1 MFIMLKLHLLYLLPF
16 MTSREFLATA
26 FDLDVLLFNLNNVIL
41 TFHRHLR
48 PSMMQ
53 QLLRRLVFDV
63 PMLTDYCK
71 IPLRV
76 RHLTRIAAALAL

>member
-1 MFIMLKLHLLYLLPF
+1 
-16 MTSREFLATA
+16 
-26 FDLDVLLFNLNNVIL
+26 
-41 TFHRHLR
+41 
-48 PSMMQ
+48 MMQ

-76 RHLTRIAAALAL
+76 RHLTLVAAALDLLAGRVMGQL

>member
-1 MFIMLKLHLLYLLPF
+1 MFF
-16 MTSREFLATA
+16 F
-26 FDLDVLLFNLNNVIL
+26 FLLFY
-41 TFHRHLR
+41 RHLR

-63 PMLTDYCK
+63 PMLTEYCK

-76 RHLTRIAAALAL
+76 RH